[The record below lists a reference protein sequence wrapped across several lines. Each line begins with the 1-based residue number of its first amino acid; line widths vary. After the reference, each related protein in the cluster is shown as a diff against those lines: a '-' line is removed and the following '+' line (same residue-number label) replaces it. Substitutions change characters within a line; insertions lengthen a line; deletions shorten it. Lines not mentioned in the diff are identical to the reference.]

1 MSVPEGYNGYLHFS
15 CAGSAAAVRTQGRLG
30 AAYSVD
36 DEQYRLNSARRI
48 LVVDDERMIVRL
60 MQVNLDRAG
69 FKVDTASSVEEAQIR
84 MEANLPD
91 VVVTDAMMP
100 ELDGFELL
108 K

>member
-1 MSVPEGYNGYLHFS
+1 MATFISRVLEVLQP
-15 CAGSAAAVRTQGRLG
+15 SAHRGDSGRRL
-30 AAYSVD
+30 AVD